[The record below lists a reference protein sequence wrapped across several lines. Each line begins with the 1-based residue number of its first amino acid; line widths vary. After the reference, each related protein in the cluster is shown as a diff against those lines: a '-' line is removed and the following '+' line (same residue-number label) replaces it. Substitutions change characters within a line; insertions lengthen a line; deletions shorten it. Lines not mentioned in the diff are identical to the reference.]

1 VGDDDMT
8 RENRDHPWWVDP
20 ASMLG
25 AASIRALGNTWRV
38 EWIGSVAAVEE
49 RIARGEPHIF
59 AFWHARMLPL
69 TFTHRGRGAAV
80 LVSRSRDGELIAR
93 TIERLGFVT
102 ARGSST
108 RGGREGALEMLEWA
122 GNGRILHGITP
133 DGPRGPAE
141 RMKPGLVWLAS
152 RTGRPVVPVA
162 TAASRGWKLN
172 SWDGF
177 RIPGPFARV
186 IMGYGEPLSVPSD
199 LDERAAEVWR
209 DRLERALN
217 EITRAVARRAGE
229 AA

>member
-1 VGDDDMT
+1 VSGAHPD
-8 RENRDHPWWVDP
+8 RPWWVEP
-20 ASMLG
+20 ATML
-25 AASIRALGNTWRV
+25 SSSLIRALGNTWRI
-38 EWIGSVAAVEE
+38 EWVGSAADIEA
-49 RIARGEPHIF
+49 RLARGEPHIF

-141 RMKPGLVWLAS
+141 RVKPGLVWLAS

-162 TAASRGWKLN
+162 TAASRGWTLE
-172 SWDGF
+172 SWDRF
-177 RIPGPFARV
+177 RIPAPFARV
-186 IMGYGEPLSVPSD
+186 IMGYGEPLIVPPD
-199 LDERAAEVWR
+199 LDDRAAEGWR
-209 DRLERALN
+209 DRLEQAMHA
-217 EITRAVARRAGE
+217 ITRDVARRAGE
-229 AA
+229 VG

>member
-1 VGDDDMT
+1 MGDDAVSAAS
-8 RENRDHPWWVDP
+8 RDKPWWVEP
-20 ASMLG
+20 ATMLG
-25 AASIRALGNTWRV
+25 SGLIRALGNSWRI
-38 EWIGSVAAVEE
+38 EWVGSAAAVEE
-49 RIARGEPHIF
+49 RLARGIPHIF

-141 RMKPGLVWLAS
+141 RVKPGLVWLAS

-177 RIPGPFARV
+177 RIPAPFAHV
-186 IMGYGEPLSVPSD
+186 IMGYGEPLTVPPD
-199 LDERAAEVWR
+199 LDEGAAEAWR
-209 DRLERALN
+209 ERLECALQA
-217 EITRAVARRAGE
+217 ITRDVARRAGE